1 MQMARPMIRA
11 IITAMIRRK
20 ERKFPKA
27 VLVFSIAVTMMLD
40 APIVVSCED
49 PFVECSLIDAV
60 KSAMMSIGLI

>member
-11 IITAMIRRK
+11 IITAMIRRN

-49 PFVECSLIDAV
+49 PFAECSLIDAV
-60 KSAMMSIGLI
+60 KSAMMSIGLV